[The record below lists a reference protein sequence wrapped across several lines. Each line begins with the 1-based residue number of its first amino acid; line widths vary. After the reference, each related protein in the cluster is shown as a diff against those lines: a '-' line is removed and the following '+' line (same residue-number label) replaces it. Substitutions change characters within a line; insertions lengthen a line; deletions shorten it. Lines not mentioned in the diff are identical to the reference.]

1 MQFGET
7 QIFPYDCKSVSAD
20 GADIELAENGLYLVQ
35 FKTDYELRCYGG
47 SNAVLE
53 LDGSELPASEITMA
67 EKNGNSAGL
76 LLMQARAGATLK
88 IKLDAYDKLSSA
100 KFYVVITLFEV
111 DSDES

>member
-1 MQFGET
+1 
-7 QIFPYDCKSVSAD
+7 
-20 GADIELAENGLYLVQ
+20 
-35 FKTDYELRCYGG
+35 
-47 SNAVLE
+47 
-53 LDGSELPASEITMA
+53 MA

-76 LLMQARAGATLK
+76 LLMQAQAGATLK